1 MFAEIGEAI
10 RDGGTW
16 SGEIEMVDQDGER
29 HPMSGVAVG
38 IRDEQGHLEGFA
50 VTYRGCRIASG
61 SRPGSPTTP
70 GTTHTGCP
78 TVNSCSTC

>member
-38 IRDEQGHLEGFA
+38 IRDEQGH
-50 VTYRGCRIASG
+50 S
-61 SRPGSPTTP
+61 
-70 GTTHTGCP
+70 
-78 TVNSCSTC
+78 